1 MPVPVIAS
9 SLFARFASR
18 REINFAA
25 KVAAALRNQ
34 FGGHAVKGAEAA
46 DPSYATPPI
55 KH

>member
-34 FGGHAVKGAEAA
+34 FGGHAVRAAEKRVEDP
-46 DPSYATPPI
+46 DPSR
-55 KH
+55 